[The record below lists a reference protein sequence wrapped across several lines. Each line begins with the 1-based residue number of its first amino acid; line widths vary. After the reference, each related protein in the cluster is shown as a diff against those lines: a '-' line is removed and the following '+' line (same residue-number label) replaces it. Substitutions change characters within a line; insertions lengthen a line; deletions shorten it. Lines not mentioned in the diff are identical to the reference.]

1 MQRIQSG
8 GAISAVI
15 DSAGWKKRV
24 NVLRVALVQRS
35 TYVHRSRRAD
45 PVDTNTV
52 VTVDR
57 IVISGARDVTR
68 PGGLDQMSSA
78 LRVVPISN
86 TYDVSA
92 RIARIRTKV
101 RVLFGRSK
109 QLRRL
114 WRRFVEECWL
124 TCPADMLCRLT
135 ECTQISIR

>member
-68 PGGLDQMSSA
+68 PGGLDQMGYTFRQCLQA
-78 LRVVPISN
+78 LRP
-86 TYDVSA
+86 
-92 RIARIRTKV
+92 RT
-101 RVLFGRSK
+101 
-109 QLRRL
+109 
-114 WRRFVEECWL
+114 
-124 TCPADMLCRLT
+124 T
-135 ECTQISIR
+135 EM